1 MVEKHGEPAAPK
13 RRTGLTRAVV
23 VLAILLVLGAAV
35 YMIGMSSRDTL
46 PDDVMVAGWPESGG
60 VPAGDAVSTTD
71 RPDLEEF
78 QWYDAVRK
86 DGVWQDAERM
96 TTFDVL
102 KGSWK
107 GMIVYAADRKMEPYA
122 RELLNVTIT
131 GEVQDCRLTLD
142 WYQMCWE
149 ERLPRSESNKADSV
163 FSGAYRNNECYVT
176 GSDSITLG
184 QFCRYEGKEYAFGSL
199 TLTDGNT
206 VELVLLRP

>member
-71 RPDLEEF
+71 RPDLEEL
-78 QWYDAVRK
+78 QWYDTVRK

-96 TTFDVL
+96 TTFDAL

-122 RELLNVTIT
+122 RELLNVTIA
-131 GEVQDCRLTLD
+131 GEEQDCRLTLD

-149 ERLPRSESNKADSV
+149 DRLPRSESNKADSV

-184 QFCRYEGKEYAFGSL
+184 QFCRYEGKEYAFGTL
-199 TLTDGNT
+199 TLPDGNG
-206 VELVLLRP
+206 VELVLMRP

>member
-60 VPAGDAVSTTD
+60 VPAGDAVSTT
-71 RPDLEEF
+71 F
-78 QWYDAVRK
+78 DA
-86 DGVWQDAERM
+86 
-96 TTFDVL
+96 L

-122 RELLNVTIT
+122 RELLNVTIA
-131 GEVQDCRLTLD
+131 GEEQDCRLTLD

-149 ERLPRSESNKADSV
+149 DRLPRSESNKADSV

-206 VELVLLRP
+206 VELVLMRP

>member
-1 MVEKHGEPAAPK
+1 MNLPRPNAAQ
-13 RRTGLTRAVV
+13 GLTRAVV

-78 QWYDAVRK
+78 QWYDTVRK

-96 TTFDVL
+96 TTFDAL

-122 RELLNVTIT
+122 RELLNVTIA
-131 GEVQDCRLTLD
+131 GEEQDCRLTLD

-149 ERLPRSESNKADSV
+149 DRLPRSESNKADSV

-176 GSDSITLG
+176 GSGSITLG
-184 QFCRYEGKEYAFGSL
+184 QFCRYEGKEYAFGTL
-199 TLTDGNT
+199 TLPDGNG
-206 VELVLLRP
+206 VELVLMRP

>member
-71 RPDLEEF
+71 RPDLEEV
-78 QWYDAVRK
+78 QWYDTVRK
-86 DGVWQDAERM
+86 EGVWQDAERM
-96 TTFDVL
+96 TTFDAL

-122 RELLNVTIT
+122 RELLNVTIA
-131 GEVQDCRLTLD
+131 GEEQDCRLTLD

-149 ERLPRSESNKADSV
+149 ERTPRDETGKADSV
-163 FSGAYRNNECYVT
+163 LSGVYRNNECYVA
-176 GSDSITLG
+176 GSGSIILG
-184 QFCRYEGKEYAFGSL
+184 KFCRYEGKEYAFGSL

-206 VELVLLRP
+206 VELVLMRP

>member
-96 TTFDVL
+96 TTFDAL

-122 RELLNVTIT
+122 RELLNVTIA
-131 GEVQDCRLTLD
+131 GEEQDCRLTLD

-149 ERLPRSESNKADSV
+149 ERTPRDETGKADSV
-163 FSGAYRNNECYVT
+163 LSGVYRNNECYVA
-176 GSDSITLG
+176 GSGSIILG

-206 VELVLLRP
+206 VELVLMRP

>member
-71 RPDLEEF
+71 RPNLEEF

-96 TTFDVL
+96 TTFDAL

-122 RELLNVTIT
+122 RELLNVTIA
-131 GEVQDCRLTLD
+131 GEEQDCRLTLD
-142 WYQMCWE
+142 GYQMCWE
-149 ERLPRSESNKADSV
+149 ERTPRDETGKADSV
-163 FSGAYRNNECYVT
+163 LSGVYRNNECYVA
-176 GSDSITLG
+176 GSGSIILG

-206 VELVLLRP
+206 VELVLMRP

>member
-96 TTFDVL
+96 TTFDAL

-122 RELLNVTIT
+122 RELLNVTIA
-131 GEVQDCRLTLD
+131 GEEQDCRLTLD

-149 ERLPRSESNKADSV
+149 DRLPRSESNKADSV

-206 VELVLLRP
+206 VEMVLMRP

>member
-96 TTFDVL
+96 TTFDAL

-122 RELLNVTIT
+122 RELLNVTIA
-131 GEVQDCRLTLD
+131 GEEQDCRLTLD

-149 ERLPRSESNKADSV
+149 DRLPRSESNKADSV

-176 GSDSITLG
+176 GSGSITLG

-199 TLTDGNT
+199 TLTGGNT
-206 VELVLLRP
+206 VELVLMRP

>member
-60 VPAGDAVSTTD
+60 APAGDAVSTTD
-71 RPDLEEF
+71 RPNLEEF

-96 TTFDVL
+96 TTFDAL

-122 RELLNVTIT
+122 RELLNVTIA
-131 GEVQDCRLTLD
+131 GEEQDCRLTLD

-184 QFCRYEGKEYAFGSL
+184 QFCRYEGKEYAFGTL
-199 TLTDGNT
+199 TLPDGNG
-206 VELVLLRP
+206 VELVLMRP

>member
-35 YMIGMSSRDTL
+35 YMIGRSSRDTL

-96 TTFDVL
+96 TTFDAL

-122 RELLNVTIT
+122 RELLNVTIA
-131 GEVQDCRLTLD
+131 GEEQDCRLTLD

-149 ERLPRSESNKADSV
+149 DRLPRSESNKADSV

-206 VELVLLRP
+206 VELVLMRP

>member
-13 RRTGLTRAVV
+13 RRTGWTRVVV

-60 VPAGDAVSTTD
+60 APAGDAVSTTD
-71 RPDLEEF
+71 RPNLEEF

-86 DGVWQDAERM
+86 DGVWQDAAWM
-96 TTFDVL
+96 TAFDQVT
-102 KGSWK
+102 GSWK
-107 GMIVYAADRKMEPYA
+107 GMIVYASDRKMEPYA
-122 RELLNVTIT
+122 RELLNVTIA
-131 GEVQDCRLTLD
+131 GEEQDCRLTLD
-142 WYQMCWE
+142 WYQMCWKD
-149 ERLPRSESNKADSV
+149 RLPRSESNKADSV
-163 FSGAYRNNECYVT
+163 FSGTYRNNECYVT
-176 GSDSITLG
+176 GSSSITLR

-206 VELVLLRP
+206 VEMVLMRP

>member
-60 VPAGDAVSTTD
+60 APAGDAVSTTD

-96 TTFDVL
+96 TTFDAL

-122 RELLNVTIT
+122 RELLNVTIA
-131 GEVQDCRLTLD
+131 GEEQDCRLTLD

-149 ERLPRSESNKADSV
+149 DRLPRSESNKADSV

-206 VELVLLRP
+206 VDLVLMRP

>member
-13 RRTGLTRAVV
+13 RRTGWTRAVV

-60 VPAGDAVSTTD
+60 VPDGDAVSTTD
-71 RPDLEEF
+71 RPDLAEF
-78 QWYDAVRK
+78 QWYDTVRK
-86 DGVWQDAERM
+86 DGVWQDAEWM
-96 TTFDVL
+96 TAFDKVT
-102 KGSWK
+102 GSWK
-107 GMIVYAADRKMEPYA
+107 GMIVYASDRKMEPYA
-122 RELLNVTIT
+122 RELLNVNIT
-131 GEVQDCRLTLD
+131 GEEQDCRLILD
-142 WYQMCWE
+142 WYQMCWKD
-149 ERLPRSESNKADSV
+149 RLPRSESNKADSV
-163 FSGAYRNNECYVT
+163 FSGAYRNSECYVT
-176 GSDSITLG
+176 GTGSITLG

>member
-60 VPAGDAVSTTD
+60 APAGDAVSTTD
-71 RPDLEEF
+71 RPNLEEF

-96 TTFDVL
+96 TTFDAL

-122 RELLNVTIT
+122 RELLNVTIA
-131 GEVQDCRLTLD
+131 GEEQDCRLTLD

-149 ERLPRSESNKADSV
+149 DRLPRSESNKADSV
-163 FSGAYRNNECYVT
+163 FSGAYRNNECYVI

-206 VELVLLRP
+206 VELVLMRP

>member
-13 RRTGLTRAVV
+13 RRTRLTRAVV

-86 DGVWQDAERM
+86 DGVCQDAERM
-96 TTFDVL
+96 TTFDAL

-122 RELLNVTIT
+122 RELLNVTIA
-131 GEVQDCRLTLD
+131 GEEQDCRLTLD

-149 ERLPRSESNKADSV
+149 DRLPRSESNKADSV

>member
-46 PDDVMVAGWPESGG
+46 PDDVLVAGWPESGG
-60 VPAGDAVSTTD
+60 VPAGDAVSTTE

-78 QWYDAVRK
+78 QWYDTVRK
-86 DGVWQDAERM
+86 DGVWQDAAWM
-96 TTFDVL
+96 TAFDQVT
-102 KGSWK
+102 GSWK
-107 GMIVYAADRKMEPYA
+107 GMIVYASDRKMEPYA
-122 RELLNVTIT
+122 RELLNVTLT
-131 GEVQDCRLTLD
+131 GTEQDCRLTLD
-142 WYQMCWE
+142 WYQMCWKD
-149 ERLPRSESNKADSV
+149 RVPRSESNKADSV
-163 FSGAYRNNECYVT
+163 FSGAYRNSECYVT
-176 GSDSITLG
+176 GSGSITLG

-206 VELVLLRP
+206 VELVLMRP

>member
-96 TTFDVL
+96 TTFDAL

-122 RELLNVTIT
+122 RELLNVTIA
-131 GEVQDCRLTLD
+131 GEEQDCRLTLD

-149 ERLPRSESNKADSV
+149 ERTPRDETGKADSV
-163 FSGAYRNNECYVT
+163 LSGVYRNNECYVA
-176 GSDSITLG
+176 GSGSIILG

-199 TLTDGNT
+199 TLTGGNT
-206 VELVLLRP
+206 VELVLMRP

>member
-60 VPAGDAVSTTD
+60 APAGDAVSTTD
-71 RPDLEEF
+71 RPNLEEF
-78 QWYDAVRK
+78 QWSDAVRK

-96 TTFDVL
+96 TTFDAL

-122 RELLNVTIT
+122 RELLNVTIA
-131 GEVQDCRLTLD
+131 GEEQDCRLTMD

-149 ERLPRSESNKADSV
+149 DRLPRSESNKADSV

-199 TLTDGNT
+199 TLTDGNA
-206 VELVLLRP
+206 VELVLMRP

>member
-78 QWYDAVRK
+78 QWYDAVRE

-96 TTFDVL
+96 TTFDAL

-122 RELLNVTIT
+122 RELLNVTIA
-131 GEVQDCRLTLD
+131 GEEQDCRLTLD

-149 ERLPRSESNKADSV
+149 DRLPRSESNKADSV

-184 QFCRYEGKEYAFGSL
+184 QFCRYEGKEYAFGTL
-199 TLTDGNT
+199 TLPDGNG
-206 VELVLLRP
+206 VELVLMRP

>member
-71 RPDLEEF
+71 RQDLEEF
-78 QWYDAVRK
+78 QWYDTVRK
-86 DGVWQDAERM
+86 EGVWQDAERI
-96 TTFDVL
+96 TELDALT
-102 KGSWK
+102 GSWK

-122 RELLNVTIT
+122 RELLNVTIA
-131 GEVQDCRLTLD
+131 GEEQDCRLTLD

-149 ERLPRSESNKADSV
+149 ERTPRDETGKADSV
-163 FSGAYRNNECYVT
+163 LSGVYRNNECYVA
-176 GSDSITLG
+176 GSGSIILG

>member
-71 RPDLEEF
+71 RPNLEEF

-96 TTFDVL
+96 TTFDAL

-122 RELLNVTIT
+122 RELLNVTIA
-131 GEVQDCRLTLD
+131 GEEQDCRLTLD

-149 ERLPRSESNKADSV
+149 DRLPRSESNKADSV

-206 VELVLLRP
+206 VELVLMRP